1 MCHSEL
7 VSESGQKKG
16 RGRKQVQHDIMAM
29 TVKASAVIRTTRW
42 EREVFECLSRE
53 NVAQTTK
60 KGKIIEKKLKT
71 KDIAQ
76 KEKKV

>member
-1 MCHSEL
+1 MWHRR
-7 VSESGQKKG
+7 Q
-16 RGRKQVQHDIMAM
+16 
-29 TVKASAVIRTTRW
+29 
-42 EREVFECLSRE
+42 
-53 NVAQTTK
+53 K

>member
-1 MCHSEL
+1 
-7 VSESGQKKG
+7 
-16 RGRKQVQHDIMAM
+16 
-29 TVKASAVIRTTRW
+29 
-42 EREVFECLSRE
+42 
-53 NVAQTTK
+53 VAQTTK

>member
-1 MCHSEL
+1 MTL
-7 VSESGQKKG
+7 L
-16 RGRKQVQHDIMAM
+16 HDIMAI
-29 TVKASAVIRTTRW
+29 TAKASAVIRTTRG
-42 EREVFECLSRE
+42 EREVFACLSRE